1 MSEFHEMIR
10 KSNERYETM
19 SPDEQQAMWKAQRES
34 WVRAFTTPC
43 EHGDLDWESCP
54 HCRTSHEEGKTGE

>member
-34 WVRAFTTPC
+34 WVRAFTEWPKPRYRFVD
-43 EHGDLDWESCP
+43 GVKVYESYEDYCA
-54 HCRTSHEEGKTGE
+54 